1 MAREEE
7 HPMTRTAYVTAT
19 TLDGFIATEDHR
31 LDWLLTRRTE
41 PDAPFSHEGFM
52 AGVGAMVM
60 GRSTFDWLE
69 RHLAETGE
77 AWFYDQPTWVMTNRD
92 LVGPAGADIR
102 TVSGDVAP
110 VHAEMVTAADGRDV
124 WVVGGGALAAE
135 FAGAGLL
142 DEVIV
147 SIAPVTLGSGAPLLD
162 GRVELE
168 LVDSGVNGEFLC
180 GRYRVVDAAG
190 V

>member
-1 MAREEE
+1 
-7 HPMTRTAYVTAT
+7 MTRTAYVTAT
-19 TLDGFIATEDHR
+19 TLDGFIATDDHD
-31 LDWLLTRRTE
+31 LGWLVTRRTE
-41 PDAPFSHEGFM
+41 PGAFSHDEFM

-60 GRSTFDWLE
+60 GRSTFDWLV

-77 AWFYDQPTWVMTNRD
+77 AWPYELPSWVMTHRE
-92 LVGPAGADIR
+92 VTTPAGADIR
-102 TVSGDVAP
+102 IAAGDVAP
-110 VHAEMVTAADGRDV
+110 VHAELLAAAAGRDA

-135 FAGAGLL
+135 FAEAGLL

-168 LVDSGVNGEFLC
+168 LLDSGVNGEFLC
-180 GRYRVVDAAG
+180 GRYRVVAAARA
-190 V
+190 